1 MNFQRILAIS
11 PHTDDIEISCGAT
24 LAKFASK
31 NSDIYYIALS
41 DCQDTLIN
49 TQFKNDTLSRECK
62 SALKTLG
69 IKGENIFIHHFT
81 NKLFFS
87 ESRKIFET
95 LDALK
100 TKIKP
105 DLILIPDLEETHQDH
120 NTVARQALTVFRRN
134 TSILCYEQPWNNIS
148 FSPNFFVSV
157 SEKQITMKMNA
168 LKKYKTQFSFN
179 RSYLSEEFIRGL
191 ASTRG
196 IQINEKYAE
205 GFRVIKLIQ

>member
-1 MNFQRILAIS
+1 MHFQRILAIS
-11 PHTDDIEISCGAT
+11 PHTDDIELSCGAT
-24 LAKFASK
+24 LAKFASE
-31 NSDIYYIALS
+31 NCDIYYIALS

-49 TQFKNDTLSRECK
+49 TQFKNDTLSNECK
-62 SALKTLG
+62 SALKILG
-69 IKGENIFIHHFT
+69 VKKQNIFINHFT

-105 DLILIPDLEETHQDH
+105 DLIFIPDLEETHQDH
-120 NTVARQALTVFRRN
+120 NTVAHQALTVFRRN

-157 SEKQITMKMNA
+157 TEKQMTLKMNA
-168 LKKYKTQFSFN
+168 IKIYKTQLSFN

-191 ASTRG
+191 ARTRG

-205 GFRVIKLIQ
+205 GFKIIKLIA